1 MMSKTIINDWSN
13 LSDPAILER
22 VGTGLKQLR
31 LKKNITQGELSKISG
46 LDRTTISQLE
56 NGRAATLLTL
66 VQVLRALDE
75 LDLLDVFSF
84 EQEVSPLAMAKL
96 KKTSRQRASKKK
108 HFKKEKEQSEW

>member
-1 MMSKTIINDWSN
+1 MPKNIVDKWNN
-13 LSDPAILER
+13 LSDPAILEK

-31 LKKNITQGELSKISG
+31 LKKNITQDELSKISG

-75 LDLLDVFSF
+75 LDLLNVFSV

-96 KKTSRQRASKKK
+96 KKKSRQRASKKK
-108 HFKKEKEQSEW
+108 KFKKDKEQSEW